1 MEIDRLFA
9 PGGALARV
17 VPAYER
23 RPQQARMAREMLDA
37 LEGGRHLIVEA
48 GTGIGKSIAYLL
60 PAILWAV
67 RGGQDGAQQRRV
79 VISTHTRALQEQLVR
94 KDIPVLERALEPSG
108 VSFRHALLMGAENYL
123 CVQRLYETKA
133 RSDRDSPHRESPH
146 QDSRDPPHRESSD
159 ERRRLLD
166 RLEDYARTAPSGLR
180 NGIPFPVPDALWS
193 EIRRDREI
201 CLGPRGPYWE
211 RCVYRRDLARSRDAH
226 ILIVNH
232 ALFLL
237 DVATGGRILPP
248 HEAVVVDESHRLE
261 EVAVSQFGIAISDL
275 AVTRLLRDV
284 EPLRV
289 GRLPGPG
296 GPKPA
301 PRLAGTIPRLAEEAR
316 IFFQEVR
323 REAAAL
329 AADRMGKAAD
339 SRLETD
345 GGTIRVRHPGLVAN
359 RIGEPLQQLEER
371 LVECS
376 RATTDQDDALVLA
389 GLAARARD
397 LRERVDLFLAQRME
411 DAVYWVE
418 VPRTRRA
425 ASILR
430 VTPVEVAPILRQQL
444 FDGPKTVVLTS
455 ATLSTSGSFAHI
467 RRRLG
472 LTSAREVIL
481 GSPFDFER
489 QALIYLPAAMPDPG
503 SEPDQWADAIA
514 SQCRDLLL
522 ASDGGAF
529 ILFTSYAL
537 LGKTH
542 DRLSADPSLR
552 SLRFFRH
559 RPGAATSI
567 LEEFR
572 MTRRGVLLGT
582 MSFWQGVDVP
592 GEALRSVIIT
602 RLPFEVPAHPLAQA
616 RAECLKARGSDPFFD
631 DALPEA
637 ILTLRQGFGRLVRT
651 REDRGVVA
659 VLDPRVL
666 TRSYGAAFLESL
678 PPCPRT
684 DSIKEVERFLAT
696 DRTGA

>member
-1 MEIDRLFA
+1 MVEIDRLFA
-9 PGGALARV
+9 PDGPLARV
-17 VPAYER
+17 LPAYER
-23 RPQQARMAREMLDA
+23 RPQQARMAREMLEA
-37 LEGGRHLIVEA
+37 LEGGRHLLIEA
-48 GTGIGKSIAYLL
+48 GTGVGKSIAYLL

-67 RGGQDGAQQRRV
+67 RGGPDDAQQRRV

-123 CVQRLYETKA
+123 CVQRLHEAKA
-133 RSDRDSPHRESPH
+133 RSDRDPE
-146 QDSRDPPHRESSD
+146 D
-159 ERRRLLD
+159 ERDRLLD
-166 RLEDYARTAPSGLR
+166 RLENHARTAPSGLR
-180 NGIPFPVPDALWS
+180 NVIPFPVPDALWN
-193 EIRRDREI
+193 EIRREREI

-211 RCVYRRDLARSRDAH
+211 RCVYRRDLARSRDAR

-237 DVATGGRILPP
+237 DVATGGPILPP
-248 HEAVVVDESHRLE
+248 HEAVIVDESHRLG

-275 AVTRLLRDV
+275 AVTRLVRDV
-284 EPLRV
+284 EPLRA

-296 GPKPA
+296 GPKPG
-301 PRLAGTIPRLAEEAR
+301 PRLGGTIPRLAKEAR
-316 IFFQEVR
+316 LFFEEVR
-323 REAAAL
+323 RQSTAL
-329 AADRMGKAAD
+329 AADRARTTAD
-339 SRLETD
+339 ARPET
-345 GGTIRVRHPGLVAN
+345 GGMTIRVRHPGLVVN
-359 RIGEPLQQLEER
+359 RIGEPLRQLEER
-371 LVECS
+371 LAECS

-389 GLAARARD
+389 GLAARACD

-418 VPRTRRA
+418 LPRTRRA

-430 VTPVEVAPILRQQL
+430 VTPVEVAPILRQRL
-444 FDGPKTVVLTS
+444 FDGSKTVALTS

-472 LTSAREVIL
+472 LTAAREVIL

-503 SEPDQWADAIA
+503 SEPDQWADAIT
-514 SQCRDLLL
+514 SECRDLLL

-542 DRLSADPSLR
+542 DRLSTDPSLR

-559 RPGAATSI
+559 HPGAATTI

-602 RLPFEVPAHPLAQA
+602 RLPFEVPDHPLAQA
-616 RAECLKARGSDPFFD
+616 RAECLKARGSDPFSD

-659 VLDPRVL
+659 VLDPRVS

-684 DSIKEVERFLAT
+684 GSIKEVERFLAA
-696 DRTGA
+696 DRNGT

>member
-1 MEIDRLFA
+1 MSPDCGVEIDRLFA
-9 PGGALARV
+9 SDGALARV
-17 VPAYER
+17 VPAYEQ
-23 RPQQARMAREMLDA
+23 RPQQARMAREMFEA
-37 LEGGRHLIVEA
+37 LEGGHHLIIEA
-48 GTGIGKSIAYLL
+48 GTGVGKSIAYLL

-67 RGGQDGAQQRRV
+67 RGSPDGAQQRRV
-79 VISTHTRALQEQLVR
+79 VISTHTRALQDQLVR

-123 CVQRLYETKA
+123 CVQRLHEAKA
-133 RSDRDSPHRESPH
+133 RSDRDP
-146 QDSRDPPHRESSD
+146 RDPEE
-159 ERRRLLD
+159 ERNQLLD
-166 RLEDYARTAPSGLR
+166 RLENHARTAPSGLR

-201 CLGPRGPYWE
+201 CLGPRGPFWE

-237 DVATGGRILPP
+237 DIATGGRILPP

-284 EPLRV
+284 EPLRT

-296 GPKPA
+296 GPKRSA
-301 PRLAGTIPRLAEEAR
+301 RLSGTIPRLAEEAR

-329 AADRMGKAAD
+329 ASDPVRSAAD
-339 SRLETD
+339 SRFEA
-345 GGTIRVRHPGLVAN
+345 GERTIRVRRPGLVAN

-371 LVECS
+371 LAECS
-376 RATTDQDDALVLA
+376 RATTDQDDSLVLT
-389 GLAARARD
+389 GLAVRARD
-397 LRERVDLFLAQRME
+397 LRERIDVFLAQRME

-418 VPRTRRA
+418 LPHNRRA
-425 ASILR
+425 ASILH

-444 FDGPKTVVLTS
+444 FDGSKTVALTS
-455 ATLSTSGSFAHI
+455 ATLSTSGSFAHV

-472 LTSAREVIL
+472 LTAAREVIL
-481 GSPFDFER
+481 GSPFDFES

-503 SEPDQWADAIA
+503 SEPDRWADAIA

-542 DRLSADPSLR
+542 DRLSADRSLH

-559 RPGAATSI
+559 QRGAATTI

-616 RAECLKARGSDPFFD
+616 RAECLKARGSDPFSD

-666 TRSYGAAFLESL
+666 TRSYGPAFLESL
-678 PPCPRT
+678 PSCPRT
-684 DSIKEVERFLAT
+684 DSIAEVERFLAA

>member
-1 MEIDRLFA
+1 MVDIDGLFA
-9 PGGALARV
+9 LDGPLARV
-17 VPAYER
+17 VPAYEQ
-23 RPQQARMAREMLDA
+23 RPQQARMAHEMLDA
-37 LEGGRHLIVEA
+37 LERGQHLLIEA
-48 GTGIGKSIAYLL
+48 GTGVGKSIAYLL

-67 RGGQDGAQQRRV
+67 RSGPGGAEQRRI

-123 CVQRLYETKA
+123 CIQRLHEAKA
-133 RSDRDSPHRESPH
+133 RSDRRLDEG
-146 QDSRDPPHRESSD
+146 RD
-159 ERRRLLD
+159 RLLD
-166 RLEDYARTAPSGLR
+166 RLENHAETAPSGLR
-180 NGIPFPVPDALWS
+180 NAIPFPVPDTLWS
-193 EIRRDREI
+193 EIRREREI

-211 RCVYRRDLARSRDAH
+211 RCVYRRDLTRSRDAH

-248 HEAVVVDESHRLE
+248 HEAVIVDESHRLE
-261 EVAVSQFGIAISDL
+261 EVAVSQFGITISDQ
-275 AVTRLLRDV
+275 AVTRLVRDV
-284 EPLRV
+284 EPLRA
-289 GRLPGPG
+289 GRLPAAGGSKPGPWLG
-296 GPKPA
+296 
-301 PRLAGTIPRLAEEAR
+301 GTIPRLTEEAR
-316 IFFQEVR
+316 LFFEEVR
-323 REAAAL
+323 RESTAL
-329 AADRMGKAAD
+329 ADDRTRAATE
-339 SRLETD
+339 SRMES
-345 GGTIRVRHPGLVAN
+345 GGMTIRVRRPGLVAN
-359 RIGEPLQQLEER
+359 RIGEPLLQLEER
-371 LVECS
+371 LTECS
-376 RATTDQDDALVLA
+376 RATADQDDALVLA

-418 VPRTRRA
+418 LPRARRA

-430 VTPVEVAPILRQQL
+430 VTPVEVAPILRQRL
-444 FDGPKTVVLTS
+444 FDGSKTVVLTS
-455 ATLSTSGSFAHI
+455 ATMSTSGTFAHV

-472 LTSAREVIL
+472 LTAAREVIL

-503 SEPDQWADAIA
+503 SEPAQWADAIA

-559 RPGAATSI
+559 QPGGATTI
-567 LEEFR
+567 LEDFR

-602 RLPFEVPAHPLAQA
+602 RLPFEVPDHPLAQA
-616 RAECLKARGSDPFFD
+616 RAEYLKARGSDPFSD

-659 VLDPRVL
+659 VLDPRLL

-678 PPCPRT
+678 PRCPRT
-684 DSIKEVERFLAT
+684 DSIKEVERFLAAARNGT
-696 DRTGA
+696 